1 MLLQFAVENFLSIKE
16 QVVLSMLA
24 PAGTTLS
31 PRYVRRVGGKWD
43 VLRCAAIYGANAAGK
58 SNVIKALDDF
68 RGLVTRGSAPDQRI
82 GVTGFRLDPAW
93 KDRPTRFEVEVVL
106 DTVRYSYG
114 IELTRES
121 IVSEWL
127 YRGDGED
134 ERMLFE
140 RERGEDDAREHRYKF
155 GEIEGDEEQRQFV
168 RFVAKGTPANQ
179 PFTVECKNR
188 NVKDYGALSEWLRE
202 GMTLLRPDS
211 IRETLVSELEDS
223 AARTFVEERLQLWGT
238 GIDGIR
244 IHQENIGKID
254 GLDEQ
259 NRIAL
264 RNHIAHQGAL
274 AYRAEPD
281 EPMEVTLD
289 GDGLTNKRLHFRHS
303 GADRPVTFKWSSESD
318 GTRRLMH
325 LLPVLRQIHQHPDGG
340 QLLAVDELE
349 RSLHT
354 SLTRRFVE
362 EFLDLC
368 AAAPD
373 TTAQMIFTTHDTNLL
388 NGRLLPPASIWFVEK
403 DHLGAS
409 HLYSLAE
416 YPAEQVEALTE
427 HLEEGYLQG
436 RFGAIPFIASR
447 DQLSWNP
454 LKTGT

>member
-16 QVVLSMLA
+16 QVVLSMLV
-24 PAGTTLS
+24 PAGVTLD
-31 PRYVRRVGGKWD
+31 PRYARRVGWKWD

-58 SNVIKALDDF
+58 SNVIKALDVF
-68 RGLVTRGSAPDQRI
+68 RTLVTKGSAPDQRI

-93 KDRPTRFEVEVVL
+93 REKPTRFEVEVVL
-106 DTVRYSYG
+106 GDVRYSYG
-114 IELTRES
+114 IELTQDT

-127 YRGDGED
+127 YRGEGDD

-140 RERGEDDAREHRYKF
+140 RERGEDGATEHRFKF
-155 GEIEGDEEQRQFV
+155 GEVAGDEEQRQFV

-179 PFTVECKNR
+179 PFLVESRQR
-188 NVKDYGALSEWLRE
+188 NVTDYGPLSDWLERGVAVIE
-202 GMTLLRPDS
+202 PHSKHLGLL
-211 IRETLVSELEDS
+211 SELEDS
-223 AARTFVEERLQLWGT
+223 ASRGFLEQRLRAWGT
-238 GIDGIR
+238 GVDGVV
-244 IHQENIGKID
+244 IHRDSVDSLSGKSGVERRLIKSLVDMGVVQIG
-254 GLDEQ
+254 
-259 NRIAL
+259 
-264 RNHIAHQGAL
+264 
-274 AYRAEPD
+274 
-281 EPMEVTLD
+281 TLVDDPAVASMD
-289 GDGLTNKRLHFRHS
+289 GDAVSRKSLRFRHP
-303 GADRPVTFKWSSESD
+303 GAGGVELFDWNDESD

-368 AAAPD
+368 ASAPD

-403 DHLGAS
+403 DRAGAS

-416 YPAEQVEALTE
+416 YPSEQVDALTE
-427 HLEEGYLQG
+427 HLEDGYLQG

>member
-24 PAGTTLS
+24 PAGVTLG
-31 PRYVRRVGGKWD
+31 PRYARRVAGKWD

-58 SNVIKALDDF
+58 SNVVKALDVF
-68 RGLVTRGSAPDQRI
+68 RTLVTKGSAPDQPT
-82 GVTGFRLDPAW
+82 GVTGFRLDAAW
-93 KDRPTRFEVEVVL
+93 REKPTRFEIEVAIG
-106 DTVRYSYG
+106 DVRYSYG

-127 YRGDGED
+127 YRGDGDD

-140 RERGEDDAREHRYKF
+140 RERGDDGATAHRFKF
-155 GEIEGDEEQRQFV
+155 GEVAGDDEQRQFV

-179 PFTVECKNR
+179 PFLVECRHR
-188 NVKDYGALSEWLRE
+188 NVAAFLRLSEWMAVALLVLKPHSRYRPMVSVMGDSDTREFIEQRLRN
-202 GMTLLRPDS
+202 
-211 IRETLVSELEDS
+211 
-223 AARTFVEERLQLWGT
+223 WGT
-238 GIDGIR
+238 GVEGVRVQRDSIEGLINNDDDLHAVEMLIREGVMPLGPLIDDPATGS
-244 IHQENIGKID
+244 
-254 GLDEQ
+254 
-259 NRIAL
+259 
-264 RNHIAHQGAL
+264 
-274 AYRAEPD
+274 
-281 EPMEVTLD
+281 LD
-289 GDGLTNKRLHFRHS
+289 GNKISRTRLGFLHS
-303 GADRPVTFKWSSESD
+303 GDSSEAFDWEDESD

-340 QLLAVDELE
+340 QLLAVDELD

-368 AAAPD
+368 AASPD

-388 NGRLLPPASIWFVEK
+388 NGRLLPAASIWFVEK
-403 DHLGAS
+403 DRSGAS

-416 YPAEQVEALTE
+416 YPPEQVEALTE
-427 HLEEGYLQG
+427 HLEDGYLQG

-447 DQLSWNP
+447 DQLSWEP
-454 LKTGT
+454 AKTGT